1 MEPILPKL
9 VHPDQNGFVQGGQGY
24 HNILRR
30 VLNILFEKSG
40 SPGHA
45 VLSLD
50 AEEDFDRIEWRYLFK
65 ILDGF
70 GLGGNFLKL
79 MQLLYSNPQTRV
91 PLNPKLCI
99 LNIYS
104 DNFVTSNNERSLIDV

>member
-1 MEPILPKL
+1 M
-9 VHPDQNGFVQGGQGY
+9 VHLDQNGFVQGGQGY

-50 AEEDFDRIEWRYLFK
+50 AEEDFDRIEWRCLFK
-65 ILDGF
+65 ILDRF
-70 GLGGNFLKL
+70 GLASASLLKSKSSGTSESQI
-79 MQLLYSNPQTRV
+79 MYSEYLLR
-91 PLNPKLCI
+91 
-99 LNIYS
+99 
-104 DNFVTSNNERSLIDV
+104 